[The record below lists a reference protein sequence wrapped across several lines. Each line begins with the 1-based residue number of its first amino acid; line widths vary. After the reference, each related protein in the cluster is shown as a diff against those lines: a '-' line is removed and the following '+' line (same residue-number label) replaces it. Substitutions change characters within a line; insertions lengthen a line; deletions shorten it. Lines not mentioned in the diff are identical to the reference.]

1 MNFTEEQK
9 EMAWKAARVV
19 EGFDPSKYRKDA
31 CGAWIAWEKYG
42 AIDNLYGWVIDHIYP
57 KSRGG
62 DESPLNLRAFH
73 VKNNLSKKDD
83 YPSYY
88 SEVTSEG
95 NRNKLER
102 QVYTV
107 NHDKQE
113 QLRKLYNL

>member
-1 MNFTEEQK
+1 MNFTEEQIK
-9 EMAWKAARVV
+9 SAWEMAQKVN
-19 EGFDPSKYRKDA
+19 GFDASKYRKDA

-42 AIDNLYGWVIDHIYP
+42 VADNIYGWVIDHIYP
-57 KSRGG
+57 KSKGG
-62 DESPLNLRAFH
+62 DENPQNLRAFH
-73 VKNNLSKKDD
+73 YKNNQSKKDD

-88 SEVTSEG
+88 SQVTSEG

-113 QLRKLYNL
+113 VLKKLYNI